1 MCTELEPACHLLA
14 QKNGTVPCASCKS
27 MVKRG
32 IFCIMA
38 RWAPHSD
45 VGANMAMTRCQ
56 VNVNID
62 EFGWVNVNDLLSSEP
77 WLDRNDEI

>member
-1 MCTELEPACHLLA
+1 
-14 QKNGTVPCASCKS
+14 